1 MAAMSNDASPFLN
14 RQPAGKAST
23 EAAIELIR
31 RRRKSEHDEEQRRLR
46 DPKFKKRKSN
56 EH

>member
-1 MAAMSNDASPFLN
+1 MVAMSNDASPFLN

-23 EAAIELIR
+23 EAAVELIR
-31 RRRKSEHDEEQRRLR
+31 RRRKAEYDEEQRRLR
-46 DPKFKKRKSN
+46 DPKFKKRKPN